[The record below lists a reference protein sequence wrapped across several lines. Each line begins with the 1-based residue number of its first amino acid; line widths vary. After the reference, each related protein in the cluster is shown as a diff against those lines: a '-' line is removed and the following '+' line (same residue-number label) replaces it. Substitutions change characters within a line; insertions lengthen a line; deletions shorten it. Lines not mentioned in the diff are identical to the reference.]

1 MRLAVVVLAAG
12 LGTRMN
18 SSLPKVL
25 HKIHGSPMLQYV
37 LNSLYKLKPEK
48 IVIVIGKHS
57 KEIKG
62 SLQDISTVSFARQ
75 REAKGTG
82 DALSKAL
89 PSLRGFTGTV
99 LVVNGD
105 TPLITSG
112 TLREFLGL
120 HRKKRNEISV
130 LSFTAEEPGSY
141 GRVIKDDR
149 GDVVAI
155 IENRDATELQKKVRE
170 VNSGVYAFESDV
182 LYLLKGIKL
191 NESKGEYYL
200 TDIVYIAKEK
210 DIKVDAF
217 CIGSE
222 GEFTGINTLEE
233 LDKAGQLMKNRM
245 IHNWQDNG
253 VRFVDAGSVFL
264 SANTVLGKGTMVYPN
279 VHFEGS
285 TRIGKGCTIYP
296 NVRILDS
303 IVQDGAT
310 IKDSTLIEGSVVKKG
325 ASVGPFAHIRPG
337 SEIGAGA
344 RIGNFVEVKKSVI
357 GSNTKA
363 SHLTYLGDAR
373 IGKDVNIGAGTI
385 TCNYDGQHKHVTT
398 VEDNVFIGSDS
409 QLVAPVR
416 IGRGA
421 YVGAGSTITRDVP
434 SKALALSRVQ
444 QTTIEGWALK
454 IKSKI
459 KGAKNKERRAK
470 G

>member
-25 HKIHGSPMLQYV
+25 HKIHGSPMLQYI
-37 LNSLYKLKPEK
+37 LKSLYKLKPEK
-48 IVIVIGKHS
+48 IVVVVGKHT
-57 KEIKG
+57 KEIKEA
-62 SLQDISTVSFARQ
+62 LQDISSVSFALQ
-75 REAKGTG
+75 KEAKGTG
-82 DALSKAL
+82 DAVLAAL

-99 LVVNGD
+99 LIVNGD
-105 TPLITSG
+105 TPLMTAD
-112 TLREFLGL
+112 TLRKFLGL
-120 HRKKRNEISV
+120 HRKKKNEISI

-141 GRVIKDDR
+141 GRVMKDDR

-155 IENRDATELQKKVRE
+155 IENRDATELQKKIRE

-182 LYLLKGIKL
+182 LYLLKDIKL
-191 NESKGEYYL
+191 NNSKGEYYL
-200 TDIVYIAKEK
+200 TDIVHIAREK

-245 IHNWQDNG
+245 VHNWQDNG

-264 SANTVLGKGTMVYPN
+264 SANTVLGKGTIVYPN

-303 IVQDGAT
+303 IVQDGVT

-421 YVGAGSTITRDVP
+421 YIAAGSTITKDVP
-434 SKALALSRVQ
+434 SQCLALSRVGQ
-444 QTTIEGWALK
+444 KNIEGWARK
-454 IKSKI
+454 IKSKT
-459 KGAKNKERRAK
+459 KGAKSKERRAK